1 MTKDIQESVR
11 DTRWQ
16 FRKTKSK
23 ERGKKEDNGEGRK
36 ERREGGQEVRG
47 KEEKRIEVKTRKK
60 WGEKDKGRK

>member
-1 MTKDIQESVR
+1 MTKDIQGSVR

>member
-1 MTKDIQESVR
+1 MTKDIQGSVR

-36 ERREGGQEVRG
+36 ERREGG
-47 KEEKRIEVKTRKK
+47 
-60 WGEKDKGRK
+60 

>member
-11 DTRWQ
+11 GTRWQ